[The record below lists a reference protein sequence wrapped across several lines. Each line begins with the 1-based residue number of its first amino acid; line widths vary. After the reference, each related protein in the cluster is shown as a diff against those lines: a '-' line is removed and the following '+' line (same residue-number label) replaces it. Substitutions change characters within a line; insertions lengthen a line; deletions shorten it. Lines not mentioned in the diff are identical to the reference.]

1 MRLQCSHNAA
11 SLNLHF
17 LSRRAAQRSE
27 QNWIAISRT
36 TVWVILKPLSSGVE
50 LRECRI
56 NALQFITVHL
66 QPCSFFSFYVDELP
80 HFNHRSFINVSW
92 GALRGNFL
100 ALSFLFIVHNCA
112 CESFQVVSPS
122 HPRRE
127 HELNSAQECLAID
140 IVYWRQCLVAKEC
153 NPFCQAKPR
162 AGWRGM
168 VKKKRNANRA
178 QRPDDIM
185 RKKFFF
191 CSFGSWSVLAC
202 ETNTTSDLP
211 FLSHCWFHKAFGIL
225 IISPFVYASR
235 EKSSLCAFVPSRQ
248 MKVLN
253 ANRQERMKRKKSLR
267 LVASEAFC

>member
-1 MRLQCSHNAA
+1 MLCSSSQCTCN
-11 SLNLHF
+11 
-17 LSRRAAQRSE
+17 
-27 QNWIAISRT
+27 
-36 TVWVILKPLSSGVE
+36 P
-50 LRECRI
+50 
-56 NALQFITVHL
+56 AL
-66 QPCSFFSFYVDELP
+66 FFSFYVDELP